1 MKTAEIREAS
11 TENIQSYLDDARE
24 NYFKLRFRFTTGQLS
39 DHSQLKI
46 ARKEIAKIATIC
58 VNESLKSRAKEVKN
72 DQYATP
78 FSWCGHTH

>member
-11 TENIQSYLDDARE
+11 TEKIQSYLDDARE

-46 ARKEIAKIATIC
+46 ARKEIAKIATILRERELEI
-58 VNESLKSRAKEVKN
+58 ESEGSEK
-72 DQYATP
+72 
-78 FSWCGHTH
+78 